1 MVKWQASVTRRFLKE
16 SDNETD
22 ELDTEPGK
30 EKEKDLDF
38 LPENFIIASVILI
51 VIFSLNL
58 FSVTQDQY
66 VINMFLHREEEVRDL
81 MRGADFWSCKS
92 SVYE

>member
-1 MVKWQASVTRRFLKE
+1 MKE

-58 FSVTQDQY
+58 FSVTQD
-66 VINMFLHREEEVRDL
+66 L
-81 MRGADFWSCKS
+81 MS
-92 SVYE
+92 SICFCTERKRSGI